1 MLKDTTRTDI
11 IDSPNSIDDVEIESA
26 NQMKKALIGSIKPS
40 DEENLN
46 SNNVGHVLFDL
57 IQQSLEFIVDP
68 EFKKMTARSSKTL

>member
-1 MLKDTTRTDI
+1 
-11 IDSPNSIDDVEIESA
+11 
-26 NQMKKALIGSIKPS
+26 MKKALIGSVKPS